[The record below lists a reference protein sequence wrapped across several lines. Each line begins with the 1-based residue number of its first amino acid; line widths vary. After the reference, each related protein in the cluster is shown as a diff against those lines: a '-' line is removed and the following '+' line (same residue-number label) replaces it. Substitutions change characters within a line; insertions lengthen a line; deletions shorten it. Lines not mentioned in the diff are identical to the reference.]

1 MSARLVELRARR
13 DWLDPGGSTPM
24 AHALKDPHDAPDPL
38 VLDSPRTPA
47 MPIGKVLAKIR
58 VAILIFVT
66 GSAADAISTW
76 RCWTVLKPHEGHE
89 ANFIVVYFVRHLGMA
104 TGLVACKV
112 AAAVVVLASSVTLG
126 RLFPGH
132 VTDYRLAEALF
143 VVMGC
148 IY

>member
-1 MSARLVELRARR
+1 
-13 DWLDPGGSTPM
+13 M
-24 AHALKDPHDAPDPL
+24 AA
-38 VLDSPRTPA
+38 A
-47 MPIGKVLAKIR
+47 MPIGRVLARIR

-76 RCWTVLKPHEGHE
+76 RCWTVLKPQEGHE
-89 ANFIVVYFVRHLGMA
+89 ANFIVVFFVQHLGMA
-104 TGLVACKV
+104 AGLIGCKV
-112 AAAVVVLASSVTLG
+112 AAAVVVLGSSVTLG

-148 IY
+148 IYLLAGGWNACGLAFYN